1 MPDADGPVLHL
12 RGRVLLGP
20 DEERPEAWVVGGRL
34 TYEAPLARVD
44 EAVDVAGVVLP
55 GLVDAHC
62 HVGLDAGGAVDR
74 DTQVEQ
80 ASADRDA
87 GTLLL
92 RDAGSAADTRW
103 IDEREDLPRIV
114 RAGRHIARSRRY
126 IRNFAHEIEPGELAE
141 YVRAEAGRGNGWV
154 KIVGDWIDREIGD
167 LAPCWPLETLHE
179 AMKAAHDE
187 GARVTAHCFG
197 EDCLPDLLEAGI
209 DCIEHAT
216 GLTEETRT
224 IAAAR
229 GVPIV
234 PTLINTANFPAYAA
248 AGEERFPVYAAHMRR
263 LHEQRYETVA
273 EAYEAGV
280 PVFVGT
286 DAGGS
291 LPHGLVAQE
300 VAELVRA
307 GLPATSALDAACWGA
322 RSWLR
327 RPALEEWAPADLVVY
342 DDDPREDV
350 AVLAAPRL
358 VVLRGRPVRRP
369 ATGRPIGRPIG

>member
-1 MPDADGPVLHL
+1 MADDVVLHL

-20 DEERPEAWVVGGRL
+20 DEERPEAWVVGGRI

-44 EAVDVAGVVLP
+44 DAQDVQGWVLP

-62 HVGLDAGGAVDR
+62 HGGPGAPGPVDEQ
-74 DTQVEQ
+74 TQEQ
-80 ASADRDA
+80 QAAAARE
-87 GTLLL
+87 GGVLLI
-92 RDAGSAADTRW
+92 RDAGSPADTRW

-114 RAGRHIARSRRY
+114 RAGRHIARPKRY
-126 IRNFAHEIEPGELAE
+126 IRNFGHEIEPGDLADV
-141 YVRAEAGRGNGWV
+141 VRAEARRGDGWV
-154 KIVGDWIDREIGD
+154 KLVGDWIDREIGD
-167 LAPCWPLETLHE
+167 LAPCWPLDALRE
-179 AMKAAHDE
+179 AMAAAHEE

-209 DCIEHAT
+209 DCIEHGT
-216 GLTEETRT
+216 GLTDETRAD
-224 IAAAR
+224 AAAR

-234 PTLINTANFPAYAA
+234 PTMVNTDNFPRYAK

-273 EAYEAGV
+273 TAYEAGV

-286 DAGGS
+286 DAGS
-291 LPHGLVAQE
+291 ALAHGLVAHE

-307 GLPATSALDAACWGA
+307 GLPPTSALDAACWGA
-322 RSWLR
+322 RWWLR
-327 RPALEEWAPADLVVY
+327 RPGLGGGAPADLVVY

-350 AVLAAPRL
+350 AVLGAPRL
-358 VVLRGRPVRRP
+358 VVLRGRPV
-369 ATGRPIGRPIG
+369 G